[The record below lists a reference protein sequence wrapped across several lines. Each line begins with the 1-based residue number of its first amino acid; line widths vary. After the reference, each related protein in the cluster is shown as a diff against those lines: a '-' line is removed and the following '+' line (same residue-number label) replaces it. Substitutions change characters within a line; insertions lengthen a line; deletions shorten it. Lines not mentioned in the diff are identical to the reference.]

1 MIARQHIYL
10 AAGGKPV
17 FSRLQRNESGNYQFV
32 DVDDSEVVLPSVDT
46 TDIQSLLDAGID
58 PKRVDTKIIPS
69 SSVVTDL
76 AAEVETEIKV
86 DEQEK

>member
-32 DVDDSEVVLPSVDT
+32 DVDDSEVVLPSVET
-46 TDIQSLLDAGID
+46 TDIESLMAAGID
-58 PKRVDTKIIPS
+58 PKRVDTRILSS

-76 AAEVETEIKV
+76 SAEVETELKV
-86 DEQEK
+86 EEEGK